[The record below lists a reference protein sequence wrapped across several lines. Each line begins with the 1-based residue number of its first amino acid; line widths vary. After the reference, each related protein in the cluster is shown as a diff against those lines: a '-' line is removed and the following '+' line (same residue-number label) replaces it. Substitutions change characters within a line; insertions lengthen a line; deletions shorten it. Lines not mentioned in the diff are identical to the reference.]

1 MKPQNT
7 TKKRNVASSG
17 INWQD
22 LNLGKV
28 PPQAL
33 DAEKA
38 VLGAV
43 MLDKNAVGEIVEFL
57 RSEMFYSDKHQH
69 IYKAVLDLYGD
80 GEPID
85 LLTVSEQLRKN
96 GHLELI
102 GGAFAL
108 AQLTYHVSAAEHIR
122 RHAHIISERF
132 LRRELIR
139 VGMEVQQAAFED
151 STDVQELMDKSQQD
165 LFDIAE
171 TNARKDV
178 VDIRSAMLDA
188 IKDLEIKRNRVE
200 DLTGIG
206 TGFTGLDRIT
216 SGWQPS
222 DLVILAARPG
232 MGKTAFVLTV
242 ARNAAVMFGKG
253 VAFFSLEMATAQLV
267 NRLIA
272 AEAEIDNY
280 KLKNGNFSDH
290 DWQQLFERTTALSQV
305 RLFIDD
311 TPAISVMELRTK
323 ARRLRKQ
330 HDIGLIIIDYLQLM
344 TGDKSTGNREQ
355 EISSIS
361 RSLKQ
366 LAKELNVPVIALSQL
381 SRAVETRG
389 GDKKPMLSD
398 LRESGSIEQ
407 DADMVMFV
415 FRPEYYGIT
424 NYEDGQS
431 TNGSAEIIIAK
442 NRHGALDTVRLRF
455 LKEFTKFKDWEDQ
468 GFSMD
473 MGGLEPILEVS
484 ANVGGGQTF
493 SSKANS
499 NLDTLNIK
507 TDGSLPPEFDIN
519 ANDVPF

>member
-7 TKKRNVASSG
+7 TKKRTGASTG

-38 VLGAV
+38 VLGAI
-43 MLDKNAVGEIVEFL
+43 MLDKNAIGEVVEFL
-57 RSEMFYSDKHQH
+57 KTEMFYSDKHQQ
-69 IYKAVLDLYGD
+69 IFKSVLDLYSE

-96 GHLELI
+96 GHLEFI
-102 GGAFAL
+102 GGAYAL
-108 AQLTYHVSAAEHIR
+108 AQLTYHVGAAEHIR
-122 RHAHIISERF
+122 RHAQIISERF
-132 LRRELIR
+132 LKRELIR
-139 VGMEVQQAAFED
+139 VAMSIQQAAFEEA
-151 STDVQELMDKSQQD
+151 TDVQDLLDQSQQE
-165 LFDIAE
+165 LFDISE
-171 TNARKDV
+171 THARKDV
-178 VDIRSAMLDA
+178 LDIRAAMMEA
-188 IKDLEIKRNRVE
+188 IKDLEVKRNRVE
-200 DLTGIG
+200 DLTGVG
-206 TGFTGLDRIT
+206 TGFTSLDRLT

-242 ARNAAVMFGKG
+242 ARNAAVMFNKG
-253 VAFFSLEMATAQLV
+253 VAFFSLEMATSQLV

-272 AEAEIDNY
+272 AEAEIDSY
-280 KLKNGNFSDH
+280 KLKNGNFSDA
-290 DWQQLFERTTALSQV
+290 DWQQLFTRTAALSQTK
-305 RLFIDD
+305 LFIDD

-344 TGDKSTGNREQ
+344 TGDKSSGNREQ

-407 DADMVMFV
+407 DADMVMFI
-415 FRPEYYGIT
+415 FRPEYYQIT

-431 TNGSAEIIIAK
+431 TNGSAEVIIAK

-455 LKEFTKFKDWEDQ
+455 LKEYTKFQDWEDQ
-468 GFSMD
+468 GFGMSMS
-473 MGGLEPILEVS
+473 GLEPVLEVATS
-484 ANVGGGQTF
+484 LGSGHTF
-493 SSKANS
+493 TSKANTE
-499 NLDTLNIK
+499 NLLGIK
-507 TDGSLPPEFDIN
+507 TDGKLPPEFEIN
-519 ANDVPF
+519 SNDVPF